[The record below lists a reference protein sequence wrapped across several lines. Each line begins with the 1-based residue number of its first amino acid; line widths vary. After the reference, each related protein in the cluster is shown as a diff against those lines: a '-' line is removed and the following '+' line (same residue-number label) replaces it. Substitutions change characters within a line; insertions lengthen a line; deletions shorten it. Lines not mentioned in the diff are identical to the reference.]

1 MKEQRL
7 LTFSTLLVN
16 FVSGRNVIAVVTRT
30 GFNTKK
36 GNLVR
41 SILFPKEVNLSFYT
55 DSYKFLA
62 VLAIL
67 AVIGYLISL
76 PGLLKANLTKF
87 EIFIHSLDL
96 VTITVPPS
104 LSACLAVG
112 LSWVL
117 MRIKGKGIFCT
128 APTRINAAGRL
139 SCICL
144 DKTGTLTQD
153 YFVLDG
159 VMPREGEVF
168 GKYYAEVKPLQKDL
182 LLIQGMAVCHSVAL
196 NEKGKAIGDPL
207 EVELLKFTE
216 WQITEFDF
224 NGITKLQSPFNSTA
238 TILKRFSFNFETKRM
253 SVIAKIGNGPPLL
266 FTKGAPDSLK
276 SLCLPITCPY
286 NYNQKLLD
294 LSSKGLRPIAFAYK
308 VLNEEDETKEEL
320 ELVNDLQFL
329 GWAFF
334 ANLVKPETT
343 PTIQQLHDAD
353 IETIMVTGDYQA
365 TANAVAKECR
375 ILKEDR
381 ELLVLSTRQDV
392 DDLLHEK
399 DIDPYIDISVN
410 ESAFTRL
417 AELEGTELGDQV
429 FRQARVYSRM
439 TPEQKA
445 NLVEILKRTNRLIC
459 MCGDGANDCVALN
472 TADVGISISLAE
484 ASIAAP
490 FTSQIPNISC
500 VTEIIKEGRGGLVTT
515 FQTFKFIIIYSFIQF
530 SSTFLTH
537 LFSCSL
543 SDMQYTFIDL
553 AIVFPLAI
561 TMCS

>member
-7 LTFSTLLVN
+7 QIFSTLIVN
-16 FVSGRNVIAVVTRT
+16 INSGGSIIAVVTRT

-41 SILFPKEVNLSFYT
+41 SILFPKEVNISFYT
-55 DSYKFLA
+55 DSYKFLGVLALIA
-62 VLAIL
+62 VL
-67 AVIGYLISL
+67 GYLISL
-76 PGLLKANLTKF
+76 PGLLKADLGNF
-87 EIFIHSLDL
+87 GVFIHSLDL
-96 VTITVPPS
+96 VTISVPPS
-104 LSACLAVG
+104 LPACLAVG

-153 YFVLDG
+153 FFVLDG
-159 VMPREGEVF
+159 VMPREEEGF
-168 GKYYAEVKPLQKDL
+168 GKYYTEVKSLYKDSL
-182 LLIQGMAVCHSVAL
+182 LVQAMAVCHSVAL
-196 NEKGKAIGDPL
+196 NQSGKTIGDPL
-207 EVELLKFTE
+207 ELELLKFAE

-224 NGITKLQSPFNSTA
+224 DGLTKLSSPSNSTA
-238 TILKRFSFNFETKRM
+238 TILKRFPFNFETKRM
-253 SVIAKIGNGPPLL
+253 SVVAKINNSPPLL

-276 SLCLPITCPY
+276 PLCLPTTCPY
-286 NYNQKLLD
+286 NYDQKLLD
-294 LSSKGLRPIAFAYK
+294 VSSKGLRPIAFAYRILK
-308 VLNEEDETKEEL
+308 EGDEVKEESKL
-320 ELVNDLQFL
+320 IYDLQFL

-334 ANLVKPETT
+334 ANLLKAETT

-365 TANAVAKECR
+365 TANAVAKECK
-375 ILKEDR
+375 ILHKDNG
-381 ELLVLSTRQDV
+381 LLVLSTKQDV
-392 DDLLHEK
+392 DNLLEQK

-417 AELEGTELGDQV
+417 VEVEGTELGNQI

-439 TPEQKA
+439 SPEQKA
-445 NLVEILKRTNRLIC
+445 NLIEILKRTNRLIC
-459 MCGDGANDCVALN
+459 MCGDGANDCIALN

-484 ASIAAP
+484 ASVAAP

-500 VTEIIKEGRGGLVTT
+500 IIEIIKEGRAGLVTT
-515 FQTFKFIIIYSFIQF
+515 FQTFKFIILYSFIQF
-530 SSTFLTH
+530 SSTFLAH

-543 SDMQYTFIDL
+543 SDIQYTYIDL
-553 AIVFPLAI
+553 VLVFPLAI
-561 TMCS
+561 TICS